1 MNGNLMYEVA
11 RQRMAELHRAASR
24 SRDARAARD
33 AARGRNKDEVALP
46 AIPDFAHELL
56 AAIPTARPE
65 GERGHRTRA
74 GR

>member
-11 RQRMAELHRAASR
+11 KQRMAERQQDARRA
-24 SRDARAARD
+24 RDAREVRAAARRQHRD
-33 AARGRNKDEVALP
+33 AVDLP

-56 AAIPTARPE
+56 AAIPGSRPE
-65 GERGHRTRA
+65 AARGRRARA